1 MSHKANKIQDP
12 DWDGGDDIVNNH
24 PPRLPQLAYIFP
36 NMSKIGMQAKN
47 NPSGYSQG
55 ELSDEQSLTY
65 LLSILNFDNLVASDD
80 NPSNDN
86 APSSDQMEGNN

>member
-1 MSHKANKIQDP
+1 MSHKANKNSSDHQLPPQDQPFPNMDGGATPIGIEDP
-12 DWDGGDDIVNNH
+12 DWNGGDDIVNNH

-55 ELSDEQSLTY
+55 EL
-65 LLSILNFDNLVASDD
+65 
-80 NPSNDN
+80 
-86 APSSDQMEGNN
+86 